1 MSHAVSPFKIVVAAP
16 ALLGWG
22 AFASV
27 LAQTESV
34 PGGTSVV
41 ISGVA
46 ASAASAALAYMAR
59 QLASGNL
66 VHRSTA
72 EAERR
77 YEELAK
83 KSTAALEDSSKREEV
98 YVQMLV
104 RRATT
109 TPGGPGGQEVVRP

>member
-1 MSHAVSPFKIVVAAP
+1 MKIFFVVLAAP
-16 ALLGWG
+16 AVAGWG
-22 AFASV
+22 SFATV

-72 EAERR
+72 DAEKRLEDLSER
-77 YEELAK
+77 V
-83 KSTAALEDSSKREEV
+83 SRALEESSRREDAHLE
-98 YVQMLV
+98 MLF

-109 TPGGPGGQEVVRP
+109 TPGGSPRKS

>member
-1 MSHAVSPFKIVVAAP
+1 MTSPFKIVLAAP
-16 ALLGWG
+16 VLLGWS
-22 AFASV
+22 AFATI

-109 TPGGPGGQEVVRP
+109 TPGGPGGPDQAVRP